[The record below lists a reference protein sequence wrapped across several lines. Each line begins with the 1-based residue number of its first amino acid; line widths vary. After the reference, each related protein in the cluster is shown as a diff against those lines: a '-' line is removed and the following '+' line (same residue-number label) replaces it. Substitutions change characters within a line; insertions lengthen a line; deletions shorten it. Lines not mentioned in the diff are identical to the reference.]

1 MATDKKKY
9 DINVSSEA
17 LDEYITNG
25 YNSPYKSQ
33 IDAALGEINQNQKFK
48 YDAGADPT
56 YAFYKK
62 QYTDAG
68 RRAMTDTQAQ
78 SAALTGGYGNS
89 YGQTAGQSVYN
100 EYMSKLGDIVP
111 TLEQNAYSRHQ
122 NDQNARY
129 QRLSTLLGL
138 DDTEYNRWNAGYS
151 MLADKYARDYGAA
164 QDARNFNYQ
173 IDRDDVAD
181 ARYEEERDYSRTHP
195 TVTSSGSSSA
205 SGKNGGSASAG
216 LSDSELKALASAAS
230 NYSSNSDI
238 WNAANYIID
247 SFGEE
252 SAALFLMYV
261 GISDPYTFMNTG
273 GKKGGL
279 NFGSA
284 KPEGENQRARIKR
297 VRGLR

>member
-33 IDAALGEINQNQKFK
+33 IDAALGEINKNQKFK

-138 DDTEYNRWNAGYS
+138 DDVEYNRWNAGYS

-181 ARYEEERDYSRTHP
+181 KRYEDETAYNRYLDSKAYSKA
-195 TVTSSGSSSA
+195 SSGSSGS
-205 SGKNGGSASAG
+205 SGSKSNETVAG
-216 LSDSELKALASAAS
+216 NKMSDNALKYTVNKLSGLDNTEIYKYVSSLAKSGVDSDQI
-230 NYSSNSDI
+230 YDI
-238 WNAANYIID
+238 
-247 SFGEE
+247 
-252 SAALFLMYV
+252 LFQL
-261 GISDPYTFMNTG
+261 GISDVASFLRTG
-273 GKKGGL
+273 GTYHTL
-279 NFGSA
+279 NPITNREA
-284 KPEGENQRARIKR
+284 I
-297 VRGLR
+297 VR